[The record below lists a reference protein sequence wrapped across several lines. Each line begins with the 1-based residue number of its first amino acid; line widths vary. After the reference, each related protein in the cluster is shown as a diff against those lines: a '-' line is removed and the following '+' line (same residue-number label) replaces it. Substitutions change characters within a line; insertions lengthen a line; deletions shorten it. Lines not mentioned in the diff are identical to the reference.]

1 MNELVNIIS
10 NMQQIYYTGLNGA
23 MAILF
28 AVVAVVGLVQCFFGY
43 KLMRVC
49 FTIGG
54 FAIGALGAGVGA
66 GLAVDNMAVVIIA
79 ALIGGVLGALLL
91 FHVYR
96 LGVFFLNFA
105 LVTVIVFLAGSAS
118 YGSLIAGVISGIV
131 IGVVAA
137 IMVRVC
143 TILSTGC
150 AGGVV
155 AGVAIGGI
163 FHVSAIGLVLGV
175 VLTIVGIVFQFKTTK
190 KNKSASAAEPS
201 ETMVSTTYHND
212 IAISEPAHEMEVK
225 TVIVQ
230 TPVMSET
237 VSTHSQENHILPKLR
252 NIATAVVRALKSILE
267 LIVAVTVCLV
277 RCAYYTVKLKL
288 KYPETTY

>member
-10 NMQQIYYTGLNGA
+10 RMQELYYSGLNGA

-49 FTIGG
+49 FAFCG
-54 FAIGALGAGVGA
+54 FVIGALGAGIGA
-66 GLAVDNMAVVIIA
+66 GLAADNMAVVIIA
-79 ALIGGVLGALLL
+79 ALVGGVLGALLL

-96 LGVFFLNFA
+96 LGVFFMNFT
-105 LVTVIVFLAGSAS
+105 LVTVFVFLAGNAR
-118 YGSLIAGVISGIV
+118 YASLIAGVIAGIV

-201 ETMVSTTYHND
+201 ETVVPTVIKSDIVIAEAVVVEKEVKADVVQSAEMAEIVSTP
-212 IAISEPAHEMEVK
+212 SK
-225 TVIVQ
+225 
-230 TPVMSET
+230 
-237 VSTHSQENHILPKLR
+237 ENQMIPKLR
-252 NIATAVVRALKSILE
+252 DMSTAVALVLKSIKE
-267 LIVAVTVCLV
+267 VAVCLV
-277 RCAYYTVKLKL
+277 RCTYYTIILKL
-288 KYPETTY
+288 KYPEYTH